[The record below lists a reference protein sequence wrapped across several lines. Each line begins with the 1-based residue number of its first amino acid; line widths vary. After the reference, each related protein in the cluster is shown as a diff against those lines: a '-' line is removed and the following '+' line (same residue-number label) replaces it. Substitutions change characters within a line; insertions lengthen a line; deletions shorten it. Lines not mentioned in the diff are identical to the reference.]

1 MNYKNFENSAP
12 RENEKK
18 TEKRQEAFIHGT
30 PGSGKSFGA
39 NYDDVYAALDNEFD
53 MFTKVAEIL
62 ARQEYKKRRFYS
74 FLKKAVFA
82 FSFVLI
88 FSGIIFFAKIRKS
101 DKGGKSKKN
110 KKSVGGLPWKI

>member
-1 MNYKNFENSAP
+1 MDYKNFENSAP
-12 RENEKK
+12 RESGKE
-18 TEKRQEAFIHGT
+18 TEKRQETFIHGT

-39 NYDDVYAALDNEFD
+39 NYEDVRAALDNEFD

-82 FSFVLI
+82 FSSVLV
-88 FSGIIFFAKIRKS
+88 FSGIIVFAKIRKS
-101 DKGGKSKKN
+101 DKGGKPKKT
-110 KKSVGGLPWKI
+110 KSQ